1 MAEDLPPHDDPAWQI
16 AMCKTLVHQRR
27 IIATALGLPLV
38 ENPNLDILIEL
49 YLAQAEG
56 RQVFVW
62 SLCAAANAAYS
73 TAHRKL
79 KELATAGI
87 ILQRADSRDR
97 RRVEIV
103 LTEPGLAIMRDMVT
117 QMINVRWPS

>member
-1 MAEDLPPHDDPAWQI
+1 MATEVPRHDDPAWQI

-49 YLAQAEG
+49 YLAQVEE
-56 RQVFVW
+56 RQVYVW

-79 KELATAGI
+79 KELAQAGL
-87 ILQRADSRDR
+87 ILRRTDSRDR
-97 RRVEIV
+97 RRVEIE
-103 LTEPGLAIMRDMVT
+103 LTEAGSAMTRDMVT
-117 QMINVRWPS
+117 QMISVRWPS